1 VNGTRPDR
9 ASPEEAWLPR
19 RALVVGL
26 ARSGIA
32 AAAALAR
39 RGVDVVAA
47 DRSPDVDPGRLADL
61 GVELRLGTEEEVL
74 LEGMEL
80 VVKSPGVPAESPL
93 VAAAHSRDI
102 PVWSEVELGYRLLPA
117 GSRLIGVTG
126 TNGKTTTTELLAAI
140 LRAAGRPV
148 EVAGNVGRA
157 LTDAAE
163 QASEDSWIVCEL
175 SSFQLEDVHLL
186 ACDIAVL
193 LNLEPDHLDRHGT
206 LEAYR
211 DAKLRIFERA
221 HTKVVPRGFGIE
233 GIEFSADDP
242 LPAEPLIPGGHNR
255 ENAAAA
261 TAAARAAGVPDE
273 PIAEALR
280 TFPGVPHRLE
290 LVRELRGVRWINDS
304 KATNTAAARRG
315 VGAYDAPLRLI
326 LGGSLKG
333 EDFGPFVR
341 DLPANVHSIYLV
353 GAAAGELAA
362 ALDAVGR
369 PYVRAGDLPNAV
381 ARAAADA
388 EPGDVVLLSPATASY
403 DQFAN
408 FEERGDTFR
417 RLVEELT

>member
-126 TNGKTTTTELLAAI
+126 TNGKTTTTELLGAI

-148 EVAGNVGRA
+148 EVAGNVGRP